1 MLSVE
6 LIKVLSNK
14 EKYKLNKYDLLFL
27 DLPAFYGQYGCC
39 AKDLFHICIYLSYKS
54 PIRFVILVFLK
65 KKYPILHPT
74 KTKLNFSIEM
84 YGKLLLFLN
93 WGAYGPGNFLP
104 QQGTDTPLCW
114 N

>member
-39 AKDLFHICIYLSYKS
+39 AKSVPYMYLF
-54 PIRFVILVFLK
+54 IL
-65 KKYPILHPT
+65 
-74 KTKLNFSIEM
+74 
-84 YGKLLLFLN
+84 
-93 WGAYGPGNFLP
+93 
-104 QQGTDTPLCW
+104 
-114 N
+114 